1 MKLFYNQFAVHKLC
15 CHFCS
20 ENMIYYIARLSC
32 FSENFISL
40 HRDLELSQLK
50 SSPTKIEI
58 SRGHWIRVLK
68 KESDGHGS
76 KI

>member
-1 MKLFYNQFAVHKLC
+1 MLSFS
-15 CHFCS
+15 S
-20 ENMIYYIARLSC
+20 ENMIYIARLSC

-40 HRDLELSQLK
+40 HRDLELSQPK